1 MISRNLQD
9 ISGLVV
15 VVEVEV
21 VVEVVV
27 VVVVVVFV
35 VVGFSAAQQY
45 SASLHCC
52 PNMWIQS
59 PKKEF

>member
-27 VVVVVVFV
+27 VVVVV
-35 VVGFSAAQQY
+35 GFSAAQQY

-52 PNMWIQS
+52 PNIWTQS

>member
-9 ISGLVV
+9 VSGLVV
-15 VVEVEV
+15 VVVVEV
-21 VVEVVV
+21 VIVVV
-27 VVVVVVFV
+27 VVVV

-45 SASLHCC
+45 SVSLHSC
-52 PNMWIQS
+52 PNIWTQS